1 MRVDGESFTST
12 LPDDRMRASIGELD
26 RHTQQAYTPFP
37 VSSRQPIVAA
47 TLAIAVAWA
56 GAVCA
61 CELSAVDEADPTGH
75 HAHHGMADSP
85 PTACAH
91 LDCHGDCGVEAT
103 PPKGHTASIELPKP
117 SLDDLAFAA
126 AARPVAVAARVPSYH
141 HPPWHSFHPVDS
153 PVSRF
158 DRLLN

>member
-1 MRVDGESFTST
+1 MSN
-12 LPDDRMRASIGELD
+12 
-26 RHTQQAYTPFP
+26 
-37 VSSRQPIVAA
+37 RQPIVAA

-56 GAVCA
+56 GALCA
-61 CELSAVDEADPTGH
+61 CELPTVDSAGETGH

-91 LDCHGDCGVEAT
+91 LDCQGDCGVEAT
-103 PPKGHTASIELPKP
+103 PPKGQLASLELPKP
-117 SLDDLAFAA
+117 LLDDLAFAA
-126 AARPVAVAARVPSYH
+126 VTESLAVTARVPSYH
-141 HPPWHSFHPVDS
+141 HPPWRNFHPVDS

>member
-1 MRVDGESFTST
+1 MSN
-12 LPDDRMRASIGELD
+12 P
-26 RHTQQAYTPFP
+26 
-37 VSSRQPIVAA
+37 QPIIAA

-56 GAVCA
+56 GAACA
-61 CELSAVDEADPTGH
+61 CALPTVDEAGATGH
-75 HAHHGMADSP
+75 HVHHGTNSSM

-103 PPKGHTASIELPKP
+103 QPKGQTASFELPKP
-117 SLDDLAFAA
+117 SHDDLATAA
-126 AARPVAVAARVPSYH
+126 ASASFAHAARVPSYH
-141 HPPWHSFHPVDS
+141 HPPWRPFRAVDS